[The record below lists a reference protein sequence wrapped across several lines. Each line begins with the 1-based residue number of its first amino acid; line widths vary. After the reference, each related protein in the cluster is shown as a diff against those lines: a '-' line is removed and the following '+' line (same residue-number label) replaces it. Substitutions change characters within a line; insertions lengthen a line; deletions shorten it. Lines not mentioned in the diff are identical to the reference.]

1 MVCPRCSRITAERAQ
16 RCECGYTF
24 LIEKG
29 ELEGWYEEYR
39 ELIEQAYLAAETPWQ
54 QSGKSG
60 NFEEWTRLRI
70 PICEC
75 IEQSGTFLDIG
86 CANGFLLECLLAWTK
101 LKRMEITPYGL
112 DMSARLVE
120 LARERLPQFRENLFV
135 GNALD
140 WHSPMRFDYVRTS
153 IEYVPLNLRCD
164 FLRRLLKEFV
174 KEGGT
179 LLVAQYRSTREDLTR
194 EWIDEYVRAMG
205 FNVTG
210 YTRGFSR
217 DGLEKCR
224 VAMVRQG

>member
-1 MVCPRCSRITAERAQ
+1 MICPRCSRVTADMEE
-16 RCECGYTF
+16 RCECGYRF
-24 LIEKG
+24 VVRAD
-29 ELEGWYEEYR
+29 ELADWYEDYR
-39 ELIEQAYLAAETPWQ
+39 RWVEKAYLAAETAWQ

-75 IEQSGTFLDIG
+75 IERSGTFLDVG
-86 CANGFLLECLLAWTK
+86 CANGFLLECLLAWTR
-101 LKRMEITPYGL
+101 LKGIEITPYGL

-120 LARERLPQFRENLFV
+120 LARERLPQFPDHLFV

-140 WHSPMRFDYVRTS
+140 WQPPVRFDYVRTS
-153 IEYVPLNLRCD
+153 IEYVPLNMRRD
-164 FLRRLLKEFV
+164 FLHRLLGEFV
-174 KEGGT
+174 SEGGT

-194 EWIDEYVRAMG
+194 DWIDEYLCEMG

-217 DGLEKCR
+217 EGLEKCR
-224 VAMVRQG
+224 VAMVKR